1 VLVHVAKS
9 RKEAFIEDLAMLR
22 LACWLATVAA
32 LTLLVWQIT
41 VEQPAWLRLLCGV
54 LLLLVSIL
62 TGMRI
67 GTDFASGYIKDLQR
81 VNKVLADQN
90 QELQEANAML
100 LKQLAAESPAASENT

>member
-1 VLVHVAKS
+1 LVHVAKS
-9 RKEAFIEDLAMLR
+9 RKGAFIEDLAMLR
-22 LACWLATVAA
+22 LASWLATGAA
-32 LTLLVWQIT
+32 LALLVWQT
-41 VEQPAWLRLLCGV
+41 AVEQPFWLKLLSGV

-67 GTDFASGYIKDLQR
+67 GTDFASAYIKDLQR

-100 LKQLAAESPAASENT
+100 LKQIAADSPAASEST